1 MGATMRVSELI
12 ELLQDQDPDLEV
24 HFSYNYGD
32 HWRTQVAPTVD
43 SVEVAGVIYS
53 EYHQMPRLIDADE
66 DEDEDEDVKRAVVLR

>member
-1 MGATMRVSELI
+1 MGAIMRVSELI